1 MCLWRGGNCHEKDNA
16 RESLCVYCYQTHN
29 LYPLKSKFISRLL
42 KQAAH
47 ITMRASLAGPIHSVK
62 ELAIVEN
69 SHSYNDILVSHSSF
83 CKTVFVIFSPSCL
96 SAVFEVFFLSS
107 KIRSFLLHSI
117 WLDRKKSEAKRK
129 VFFLSPTAI
138 PLSRFFPS
146 LLLKH
151 QLSNIQWMLYKKE

>member
-1 MCLWRGGNCHEKDNA
+1 MLYRPTLCVWREGNCHEKDNA
-16 RESLCVYCYQTHN
+16 RESLCVHYYQTHN

-69 SHSYNDILVSHSSF
+69 SHSCNDILVSHSSF

-96 SAVFEVFFLSS
+96 SAAFEVFSLSS
-107 KIRSFLLHSI
+107 KIRSFYVYSI
-117 WLDRKKSEAKRK
+117 WFIRKNQYLREK
-129 VFFLSPTAI
+129 FFLGHQKASQ
-138 PLSRFFPS
+138 SHKRH
-146 LLLKH
+146 KH
-151 QLSNIQWMLYKKE
+151 I